1 MRTEQDGGALCWYAI
16 HTKPKQERRAE
27 MNLRAWDI
35 EAFAPKIRARRR
47 GRAQRGSVYIEK
59 PLFPRY
65 LFARFDVET
74 FSHRVVF
81 TRGVHNIVRFGDS
94 PVPVDDQIIAIIQ
107 LRMDVDGFVRVGEEF
122 KCGDRVMIQEGPFKS
137 LVGIFEGEVGEAERI
152 RILLTAI
159 SYQAHITIEK
169 DLVRKAPPEERADR
183 PDPRGWG
190 LAAENPRW

>member
-1 MRTEQDGGALCWYAI
+1 MRAEQECGALSWYAI

-27 MNLRAWDI
+27 TNLKAWDI
-35 EAFAPKIRARRR
+35 EAFAPKIRVRRS
-47 GRAQRGSVYIEK
+47 GRPRNNSPYIEK

-65 LFARFDVET
+65 LFARFDVQT
-74 FSHRVVF
+74 YSHRVIF

-94 PVPVDDQIIAIIQ
+94 PIPVDDQIIAIIQ
-107 LRMDVDGFVRVGEEF
+107 QRVGLDGFVRVGEEF

-169 DLVRKAPPEERADR
+169 DLVRKAPPEERASR
-183 PDPRGWG
+183 PEQGARPP
-190 LAAENPRW
+190 AAETSWW